1 MLLLGSGV
9 DTTVSGLKQFG
20 PGFSL
25 VIAHPLPPRGGSGMP
40 SVQGML
46 DYFPGRTN
54 FEDVRN
60 AANKRASYGFTCG
73 NGTRMRT

>member
-1 MLLLGSGV
+1 MLDGV
-9 DTTVSGLKQFG
+9 FVAEELRS
-20 PGFSL
+20 
-25 VIAHPLPPRGGSGMP
+25 VGGSGMP

-46 DYFPGRTN
+46 DFSLVAPTLRMCAM
-54 FEDVRN
+54 

>member
-1 MLLLGSGV
+1 MEPYVLDGV
-9 DTTVSGLKQFG
+9 FVAEELRS
-20 PGFSL
+20 
-25 VIAHPLPPRGGSGMP
+25 VGGSGMP